1 MGTTAVRAG
10 GGLRGPVVRRWH
22 AIRLVASGVGGGLGL
37 VVALIE
43 RDPLIGMAAAVGIV
57 PAVDS
62 ARYLVAGAGSV
73 DRSIVIDIVV
83 AAAAAA
89 VIRPGWPSL
98 VLAIVYYVA
107 LISALRPPSDARRLV
122 PLGAAMLAM
131 VVAARVLF
139 PRTEPLVIGDVIL
152 TAGFGVLALLAVV
165 YLGAAVE
172 RLAAADAAA
181 LAALDERLRFE
192 HAIALCSRALLR
204 NDDVGIRQAMEAL
217 LEATGA
223 HQVFVD
229 LTIEHP
235 ELGTCARLAHEVLAA
250 GYEDRSTAD
259 IYVDPATGEP
269 LIGIIPYSALPPEME
284 DLWRG
289 LPVVI
294 TTETIDGAGR
304 ELYGAHN
311 MATELN
317 LPILVDGAWFGCL
330 GFGHFDEPF
339 EWDTTQIEFL
349 RTAADMF
356 GAFYERTM
364 DRERLLDLV
373 DAKDELIASVSHELR
388 TPLSV
393 IMGLGVELR
402 DRGDEFSPEER
413 DHLIELIATQS
424 EEMSDLIED
433 LLTAAASERGD
444 VSLVPELVPVGS
456 VLDELLARAI
466 VKERSLTVDDDG
478 AKAWV
483 DPVRLRQI
491 LRNLLTNACRY
502 GGPHIEVR
510 IRAEGERTIVEVIDD
525 GEGIP
530 EGLTDEAFRAFGRA
544 HHRSTQTQSVGL
556 GLAVS
561 MRLAESMEGSLR
573 YLRRDG
579 RTVFRV
585 ALPAHS

>member
-1 MGTTAVRAG
+1 
-10 GGLRGPVVRRWH
+10 L
-22 AIRLVASGVGGGLGL
+22 I
-37 VVALIE
+37 VALVE
-43 RDPLIGMAAAVGIV
+43 RDPVIGTAAAAGIV

-62 ARYLVAGAGSV
+62 ARYLFGAAGSV

-83 AAAAAA
+83 AGAATA
-89 VIRPGWPSL
+89 VIRPAWPSL
-98 VLAIVYYVA
+98 VLAVVYYVA
-107 LISALRPPSDARRLV
+107 LISALRPPSDAKRLA

-131 VVAARVLF
+131 AVVSRLVF
-139 PRTEPLVIGDVIL
+139 PRAEPLVIGDVIL
-152 TAGFGVLALLAVV
+152 TVGFGLLALLAVV

-217 LEATGA
+217 LEATRA

-229 LTIEHP
+229 LTEEHP
-235 ELGTCARLAHEVLAA
+235 TLGTCARFVHEVLAR

-259 IYVDPATGEP
+259 VFVDPETGSP
-269 LIGIIPYSALPPEME
+269 MTGLFPYSVLPDELTRLADGRPVVVDAE
-284 DLWRG
+284 G
-289 LPVVI
+289 LP
-294 TTETIDGAGR
+294 AGPGR
-304 ELYGAHN
+304 DLYLAGGV
-311 MATELN
+311 ATELN
-317 LPILVDGAWFGCL
+317 LPILVDGTWFGCL
-330 GFGHFDEPF
+330 GFGHFDEPYH
-339 EWDTTQIEFL
+339 WDTTQIEFL

-364 DRERLLDLV
+364 DRERLMDLV

-413 DHLIELIATQS
+413 DHLIGLIATQS
-424 EEMSDLIED
+424 EEMGDLIED

-502 GGPHIEVR
+502 GGPRIDVR

-530 EGLTDEAFRAFGRA
+530 DGLTDEAFRAFGRA
-544 HHRSTQTQSVGL
+544 HRRSTQTQSVGL

-579 RTVFRV
+579 ATVFRV
-585 ALPAHS
+585 ELPAHP